1 MQPSPNSMPFSSNPK
16 EYYNCPRPKY
26 MPQNQMFASR
36 SRICKRQTRENRI
49 GLGVQN
55 ALCTTATT
63 NRTRIHVI
71 LPHFLLIWS
80 LPPLSALLLHFP
92 RFINQQLEARGF
104 KDFQFQHCHTHT
116 HTHNL
121 QLRPSEKET
130 CEVTKAENPS
140 HMSK

>member
-1 MQPSPNSMPFSSNPK
+1 
-16 EYYNCPRPKY
+16 
-26 MPQNQMFASR
+26 
-36 SRICKRQTRENRI
+36 
-49 GLGVQN
+49 
-55 ALCTTATT
+55 
-63 NRTRIHVI
+63 
-71 LPHFLLIWS
+71 
-80 LPPLSALLLHFP
+80 LSALLLHFP

-140 HMSK
+140 HMSKWYSFCRNLLNERLQERAGLEQNLPIIEFWVWSTDWRNCSRDSAVMKAV